1 MSRNIRVEF
10 NDVGP
15 TSLTETSL
23 KLAEP
28 GTDVSVG
35 AVVVAGDDEGNTA
48 LGVVTGRT
56 ASTVTVHLALSTFT
70 PRDED
75 RAVS

>member
-1 MSRNIRVEF
+1 VSRNIWVEF

-15 TSLTETSL
+15 TGLTETL
-23 KLAEP
+23 LEWAEP

-48 LGVVTGRT
+48 LGVVAGRT
-56 ASTVTVHLALSTFT
+56 ASRVTVHLALSTFT